1 MMQICHAS
9 DLDGIACGGHHAAN
23 CALHS
28 CSMQVIKLDKVQ
40 LWRGKFAMTYKGASR
55 IAAIFGLVLVLSG
68 CGGGG
73 FGNFFQSGERS
84 RAAAADIHEQNRL
97 AGPSRGSTVWD
108 LFSNAQPPSVTVEVN
123 RYLWNASLE
132 VLNFLPV
139 QSVDP
144 FSGVIVTGFGT
155 PPGGGRAYRAAILIN
170 DPALDARSLNVALMT
185 SGGPASRETIRA
197 VEDAILTR
205 ARQLRIRDRGL

>member
-1 MMQICHAS
+1 M
-9 DLDGIACGGHHAAN
+9 
-23 CALHS
+23 ALS
-28 CSMQVIKLDKVQ
+28 GKLRVTV
-40 LWRGKFAMTYKGASR
+40 LTAL
-55 IAAIFGLVLVLSG
+55 ILGLAG
-68 CGGGG
+68 CGGM
-73 FGNFFQSGERS
+73 GNLFQGGERS
-84 RAAAADIHEQNRL
+84 RQAAAEIHERDRS
-97 AGPSRGSTVWD
+97 AGPTRRSTVWD

-123 RYLWNASLE
+123 RYLWNAALE
-132 VLNFLPV
+132 TLDFLPV

-155 PPGGGRAYRAAILIN
+155 PPGGGRAYRAAVLIN

-205 ARQLRIRDRGL
+205 ARQLRVRDRGL

>member
-1 MMQICHAS
+1 MKMICMMRNTA
-9 DLDGIACGGHHAAN
+9 LLGAA
-23 CALHS
+23 
-28 CSMQVIKLDKVQ
+28 
-40 LWRGKFAMTYKGASR
+40 
-55 IAAIFGLVLVLSG
+55 LVLAG
-68 CGGGG
+68 CSGG
-73 FGNFFQSGERS
+73 FGNFMQGGERS
-84 RAAAADIHEQNRL
+84 RAAAAEIHERDRL
-97 AGPSRGSTVWD
+97 GGSGRQSTVWD
-108 LFSNAQPPSVTVEVN
+108 LFTNAQPPSVTVEVN

-139 QSVDP
+139 QTVDP
-144 FSGVIVTGFGT
+144 FSGVIVTGFGS

-185 SGGPASRETIRA
+185 AGGPASRETIRA

>member
-1 MMQICHAS
+1 MINKN
-9 DLDGIACGGHHAAN
+9 AA
-23 CALHS
+23 
-28 CSMQVIKLDKVQ
+28 
-40 LWRGKFAMTYKGASR
+40 RMTT
-55 IAAIFGLVLVLSG
+55 IVGLAFVLSG
-68 CGGGG
+68 CAGG
-73 FGNFFQSGERS
+73 FGNIFQSGERS
-84 RAAAADIHEQNRL
+84 RAETAEIHARDRDM
-97 AGPSRGSTVWD
+97 AGAGRQSTVWD
-108 LFSNAQPPSVTVEVN
+108 LFSNAQPPGQTVEVN

-132 VLNFLPV
+132 ILDFLPI

-155 PPGGGRAYRAAILIN
+155 PPGGGRAYRAAILVN

-185 SGGPASRETIRA
+185 ASGPASRETIRA